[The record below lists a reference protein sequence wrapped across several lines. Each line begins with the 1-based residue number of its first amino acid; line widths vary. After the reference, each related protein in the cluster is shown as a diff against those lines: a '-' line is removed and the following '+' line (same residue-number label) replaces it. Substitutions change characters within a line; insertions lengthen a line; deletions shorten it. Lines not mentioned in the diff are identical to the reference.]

1 MKRYYYWLDTYRF
14 MSAFLVVLTH
24 ARFWFFQPYG
34 LLEDDSKNVFTLVL
48 FFLSS
53 LGRDAVVAFFILSGF
68 LVGGRTIEKLA
79 LGERVSPT
87 SFAASRIVRIIVPLA
102 AVLLINAL
110 FNVIQS
116 NPNDWWRII
125 GNLLCLQGAF
135 VNPEPGIGVLWTMS
149 YIVWFYVLIWSF
161 VLIAQKKTS
170 TIWGG
175 ITTLTITLWVFAHMG
190 SSFFYV
196 LQVSCGILSYFLS
209 KRNFEKWVLWS
220 SIVAAVVITGLCR
233 LSGDSLSFQTLPLDN
248 LLVQSLQTISYA
260 VVIGLSVQHVPQ
272 SPQAVWIEK
281 TMSKLSKFSYSL
293 YLVHL
298 PIVMMMVYLGVERL
312 PYVNLFSLSLYVG
325 GILICMVSAWLI
337 YVLIENPS
345 NKLKVKILNKL
356 EK

>member
-1 MKRYYYWLDTYRF
+1 

-68 LVGGRTIEKLA
+68 LVGGRTIEKLIV
-79 LGERVSPT
+79 GEHVSPT

-110 FNVIQS
+110 FNVIQG

-161 VLIAQKKTS
+161 VLMAQKKTS

-175 ITTLTITLWVFAHMG
+175 ITSLTITLWVFAHMG
-190 SSFFYV
+190 GSLIYV

-209 KRNFEKWVLWS
+209 KSNFGKWALWT
-220 SIVAAVVITGLCR
+220 SIVAAVMVTGLCR
-233 LSGDSLSFQTLPLDN
+233 LSGESLSFQALPLDI
-248 LLVQSLQTISYA
+248 LLLRTLQTISYA
-260 VVIGLSVQHVPQ
+260 VVIGLSVQHAPK
-272 SPQAVWIEK
+272 SSQAVWIEK

-325 GILICMVSAWLI
+325 GILICMISAWLI

-345 NKLKVKILNKL
+345 NKLKVKILNKI